1 MSIFKSNAKIVVEM
15 IDNQL
20 KDVEGCLVNFEN
32 FMRAAV
38 TPETAPATLK
48 ALCVGVHDK
57 ENAADK
63 SLRAMIDALAEGPYL
78 PSTREDLIDVATAC
92 DKIANKCESVAK
104 LITLY
109 KLTCPASF
117 TEDVLQIMAYTHTA
131 FDLLVKSV
139 EQLFSNYADLL
150 KDHSI
155 LDEIRAEESKVD
167 ALEQK
172 LNEAIFEMDMDLAHQ
187 MQMAQIVEQVCDISD
202 VIENIADKIQIMVI
216 TRKA

>member
-1 MSIFKSNAKIVVEM
+1 MSIFKSTPSVPEM
-15 IDNQL
+15 IAAHM
-20 KDVEGCLVNFEN
+20 KDVEDCLLNFES

-48 ALCVGVHDK
+48 ALCVGVHEK

-63 SLRAMIDALAEGPYL
+63 SLRNMIDALAVGTYL
-78 PSTREDLIDVATAC
+78 PSTREDLINVATAC
-92 DKIANKCESVAK
+92 DKIANKCESTAR
-104 LITLY
+104 LIVLY
-109 KLTCPASF
+109 KMNCPFAD
-117 TEDVLQIMAYTHTA
+117 DVMQIMSYTRTA

-139 EQLFSNYADLL
+139 AQLFSNYGGLL

-172 LNEAIFEMDMDLAHQ
+172 LNEAIFDMDMDLAHQ
-187 MQMAQIVEQVCDISD
+187 MQMAQVVEQICDISD
-202 VIENIADKIQIMVI
+202 VIENIADKIQIMLINKKV
-216 TRKA
+216 